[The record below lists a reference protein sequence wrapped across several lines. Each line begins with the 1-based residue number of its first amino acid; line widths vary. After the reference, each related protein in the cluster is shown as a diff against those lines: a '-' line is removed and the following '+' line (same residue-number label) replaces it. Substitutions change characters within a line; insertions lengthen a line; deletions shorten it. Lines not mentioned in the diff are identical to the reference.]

1 MQNDLNMTMLGA
13 TFKLE
18 QPQKSGMSI
27 VGTGWLVR
35 VTGEGQEAKIALVT
49 AFHVFDQMKE
59 QNVKVHWRR
68 VDENGKWHREPTEIR
83 IRDENG
89 AQLWLTHPERDIAT
103 LWVNPPEQC
112 RENSIPFEALADEKS
127 LKAFEVSIGD
137 ELLALGY
144 PRGLSANDIGFAIL
158 RSGRVASY
166 PIWPVKDFPTFLMD
180 FSVFTGNSGGPVYM
194 SERLRK
200 RASQSKVDEAHFV
213 AGILTQQVNLNNERL
228 EIGIVVHSAFV
239 RDLLTELLE
248 DDGEWDMV

>member
-1 MQNDLNMTMLGA
+1 MIDDLNMTMLGA

-18 QPQKSGMSI
+18 QVLKTGPVI
-27 VGTGWLVR
+27 VGTGWLVK
-35 VTGEGQEAKIALVT
+35 VSGDADDGKFALVT
-49 AFHVFDQMKE
+49 AYHVFDQMKE
-59 QNVKVHWRR
+59 NMVKVHWRR
-68 VDENGKWHREPTEIR
+68 VDENGKWHREPSDIQ

-89 AQLWLTHPERDIAT
+89 HQLWLTHPERDIAA
-103 LWVNPPEQC
+103 LWVNAPDQC
-112 RENSIPFEALADEKS
+112 RENAIPFKALADEKA
-127 LKAFEVSIGD
+127 LKSYEVTIGD

-200 RASQSKVDEAHFV
+200 RTSQSKPDEAHFV
-213 AGILTQQVNLNNERL
+213 AGILTQQVNLNNEQL
-228 EIGIVVHSAFV
+228 DIGVVVHSAFV

-248 DDGEWDMV
+248 DDGDLDMV

>member
-18 QPQKSGMSI
+18 QAQKSGTVI

-35 VTGEGQEAKIALVT
+35 VSGEGADAKIALVT
-49 AFHVFDQMKE
+49 AYHVFDQMKE
-59 QNVKVHWRR
+59 QNVKVNWRR
-68 VDENGKWHREPTEIR
+68 IDENGKWHREPSEIR

-89 AQLWLTHPERDIAT
+89 AQLWLTHPERDIAVI
-103 LWVNPPEQC
+103 WVNPPEQC
-112 RENSIPFEALADEKS
+112 RDRAIPFDALADEKS
-127 LKAFEVSIGD
+127 LKTFEVTIGD
-137 ELLALGY
+137 ELLALGF

-166 PIWPVKDFPTFLMD
+166 PIWPVKDFPSFLMD

-200 RASQSKVDEAHFV
+200 RGSQKEPDEAHFV
-213 AGILTQQVNLNNERL
+213 AGILTQQVNINNERL
-228 EIGIVVHSAFV
+228 EIGIVIHAAFV
-239 RDLLTELLE
+239 RDLLVELLE
-248 DDGEWDMV
+248 DDGEFDMV